1 MEGKGKVM
9 KKKIAW
15 IVGII
20 VVIVVAVIAYM
31 VVSDSKQEELLK
43 QEIVNLSNK
52 DLAKDDFSI
61 EVKTKGD
68 YAYIEESIK
77 KYYKELS
84 DNVKKSN
91 ELMSDEDLINILS
104 PSNLAQEDETMDA
117 SYQKVTQAKVQMQQV
132 LQNMMDLCTEEKIL
146 SLIDKEKVDSYY
158 YDLYKELMYT
168 EEDLKEL
175 EETRKSAEN
184 LANTLDDFFDKVLE
198 ILDFL
203 QDNYGD
209 WYVEDDQLYLLTDE
223 QVEQYNQLYEE
234 LQDLASELETLGT
247 TI

>member
-1 MEGKGKVM
+1 MEGKEKVM

>member
-1 MEGKGKVM
+1 M